1 MAGAFLWGAVA
12 GSSLLLGGVI
22 ARRWIIPAFVLGCL
36 TGFGAGALIAAVAF
50 KLVDEAGELAGGTGR
65 IAIGLVIGSLAYLAA
80 TSHADTMTSESA
92 SLAGTNRLLAVS
104 VVPEAI
110 VIVGVLLTH
119 DRITAAVIVAVFA
132 CGVPEAVL
140 ATSRLL
146 DRGVPER
153 TIATSWA
160 SLTVLASVTAGVSY
174 GLLDGASVETIAL
187 TLSIA
192 GGAVLTNLA
201 TELIPEG
208 HELAGRPV
216 GFAVVIGFAVVFGLA
231 EVT

>member
-1 MAGAFLWGAVA
+1 MGGAFLWGAVA

-22 ARRWIIPAFVLGCL
+22 ARRWTIPQFVLGCL
-36 TGFGAGALIAAVAF
+36 AGFGAGALMGAVAF
-50 KLVDEAGELAGGTGR
+50 KLIDEAGELAGGTGR
-65 IAIGLVIGSLAYLAA
+65 IALGLLIGSAAHLALTA
-80 TSHADTMTSESA
+80 HADTLTGERS

-110 VIVGVLLTH
+110 VIVGALLAH
-119 DRITAAVIVAVFA
+119 DRMTAAVIVAVFA
-132 CGVPEAVL
+132 CGIPEAVL
-140 ATSRLL
+140 ATTRLAE
-146 DRGVPER
+146 RGVPAS
-153 TIATSWA
+153 TIKASWA
-160 SLTVLASVTAGVSY
+160 SLTVLASVTAGVTY
-174 GLLDGASVETIAL
+174 ALLDGASVETIAL

-216 GFAVVIGFAVVFGLA
+216 GLAVVVGFAIVFGLA